1 MTFFVT
7 SVIVAL
13 AIGAAVFALWHVI
26 RGYQFSNPL
35 FYTVAG
41 VEGALVVGLIV
52 AITKSIRGLG
62 QAEPV
67 LYWSYFA
74 TTLIIAPLAVMWGVG
89 DKSRW
94 GTGVVAIA
102 MVTIAVLVIRLEQ
115 IWQGHG

>member
-13 AIGAAVFALWHVI
+13 ATGAAVFAFWHVI

-35 FYTVAG
+35 FYAVAV

-52 AITKSIRGLG
+52 AITNSNRGLG
-62 QAEPV
+62 DAEPV